1 MTGRRVR
8 VLIVDDSLFMRLS
21 LRRLLS
27 GRPEFEVVG
36 EASDGAEAVAQ
47 ALSLRPDVCSM
58 DMNMPGTDG
67 AEAVREIMRRCPTPV
82 VMFSAHTR
90 EGEARTIACLAAG
103 AVDFVTKPAGEVSAD
118 LSGIS
123 EGLARKLLL
132 AAGAAPGGAAGSP
145 AAAAS
150 TGPGPRRPLSRAGL
164 GRVAFLA
171 LSTGGPALLSR
182 VVPLLR
188 AESKPIVVVQ
198 HMPAGFTRAL
208 AERLDRLGAVR
219 VREAEGGDVPARGVV
234 LVAPGDRHL
243 LVQAD
248 GSLQVT
254 DGPEVHGVRPAAD
267 LTLRSAARAYRQRAM
282 GLVLTGMG
290 RDGTEGLAAIRA
302 AGGATY
308 AQDRESSLLWG
319 MPRSA
324 IEAGVVDRV
333 VGIDEL
339 PDLLSDEYGPGR

>member
-8 VLIVDDSLFMRLS
+8 VLIVDDSLFMRLA
-21 LRRLLS
+21 LRRLLG
-27 GRPEFEVVG
+27 GRAEFEVVG

-47 ALSLRPDVCSM
+47 VLALRPDVCCM

-67 AEAVREIMRRCPTPV
+67 AEALREIMRRRPTKV

-118 LSGIS
+118 LSGIA
-123 EGLARKLLL
+123 EALARKLLL
-132 AAGAAPGGAAGSP
+132 AAGAAPGEVDADAGG
-145 AAAAS
+145 AAAAI
-150 TGPGPRRPLSRAGL
+150 GGGRRPLSRTGL
-164 GRVAFLA
+164 SRVAFLA

-182 VVPLLR
+182 VVPRLR
-188 AESKPIVVVQ
+188 VESKPMVVVQ

-208 AERLDRLGAVR
+208 AERLNGLGAVR
-219 VREAEGGDVPARGVV
+219 VREAADGDVPARGLM

-248 GSLQVT
+248 GSLQVA

-267 LTLRSAARAYRQRAM
+267 LTLRSAAKAYRQRCM

-290 RDGTEGLAAIRA
+290 QDGTEGLAAIRA

-319 MPRSA
+319 MPRAA

-333 VGIDEL
+333 IGVDEL
-339 PDLLSDEYGPGR
+339 PDLLADEHAAGR